1 MERNSRRAMMLVILV
16 IVITSLPASAQA
28 SVSVAD
34 PAGDA
39 RYHAPGFVDIIGAEA
54 TKSGQEYRFQMSLDA
69 PIPAAPPP
77 TPPATNQIHWS
88 WPLNTDPTAFPAGD
102 PFPAAPDQARPAE
115 FIVHFAWDGSSFS
128 AYLTDRR
135 PLLSGGEAV
144 ITPLPFTISGSEV
157 RVDVEAT
164 LLDQPSSF
172 FWGAVTFYWS
182 SPPSGT
188 AGGHFVDALSPFNH
202 PSPA

>member
-39 RYHAPGFVDIIGAEA
+39 RYHAPAFVDIIGAEA
-54 TKSGQEYRFQMSLDA
+54 TKSGQEYRFQMSMDA

-77 TPPATNQIHWS
+77 TPPATNQYHWS
-88 WPLNTDPTAFPAGD
+88 RPLNTDPSTIPAGD
-102 PFPAAPDQARPAE
+102 PFPAAPGQARPAE
-115 FIVHFAWDGSSFS
+115 FIIHFAWDGSSFS

-144 ITPLPFTISGSEV
+144 ITPLAFTISGADV
-157 RVDVEAT
+157 QVDVGAA

-172 FWGAVTFYWS
+172 SWGAVTFYWS

>member
-1 MERNSRRAMMLVILV
+1 MNSPLLVILV
-16 IVITSLPASAQA
+16 IVIASLPASAQA

-39 RYHAPGFVDIIGAEA
+39 RYHAPGFVDIIAAEA
-54 TKSGQEYRFQMSLDA
+54 TKSGQTYGFQMSLAA

-77 TPPATNQIHWS
+77 TPPATNAIHWS
-88 WPLNTDPTAFPAGD
+88 WPLNTDPTSFPAGD
-102 PFPAAPDQARPAE
+102 PFPAAPGQARPAE

-135 PLLSGGEAV
+135 PLSSGGEAV

-172 FWGAVTFYWS
+172 SWGAVTFYWS
-182 SPPSGT
+182 SPPAGT